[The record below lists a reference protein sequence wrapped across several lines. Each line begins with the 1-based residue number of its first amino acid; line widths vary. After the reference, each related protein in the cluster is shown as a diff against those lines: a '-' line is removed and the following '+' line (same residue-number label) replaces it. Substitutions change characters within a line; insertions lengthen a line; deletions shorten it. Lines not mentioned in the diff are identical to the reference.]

1 MNEPVFI
8 QADNY
13 NYFLTLKQW
22 LCEPSVFFVLFVWI
36 LATILSVK
44 IYDAKPFKWVLVL
57 TIFLLIFRV
66 FPMRSHP
73 VKLTDEQITQIATA
87 AANAP
92 LPPVVAPS
100 PIPKAVPVA
109 TPTVTPKETP
119 SAQMINN

>member
-1 MNEPVFI
+1 MNQPVFI

-22 LCEPSVFFVLFVWI
+22 LCEPSVFFILFIWI

-44 IYDAKPFKWVLVL
+44 IYDSKPFKWVLVL

-66 FPMRSHP
+66 FNLKTHP
-73 VKLTDEQITQIATA
+73 EPVTIDQATQIATA
-87 AANAP
+87 IANTP

-109 TPTVTPKETP
+109 TPTVTPNQTP
-119 SAQMINN
+119 SAQLINN